1 MRWTS
6 QRFCFRF
13 WSGRDPPQ
21 PRRGPCDG
29 PCGGLSGLGCG
40 EGAYWHLVE
49 PQACGSDPM
58 GICIAQPKVCTMI
71 FTPVCDCDGQSDSNV
86 CGAAAVGINV
96 ASKRACVTR
105 PNSGPSRSRAR

>member
-1 MRWTS
+1 MDLARLLLPLLIGTGS
-6 QRFCFRF
+6 AAA
-13 WSGRDPPQ
+13 DI
-21 PRRGPCDG
+21 
-29 PCGGLSGLGCG
+29 GGLSGLGCG

-49 PQACGSDPM
+49 PQACGSNDQM
-58 GICIAQPKVCTMI
+58 GICAERPIVCRMI
-71 FTPVCDCDGQSDSNV
+71 FAPVCDCDGQTDSNA